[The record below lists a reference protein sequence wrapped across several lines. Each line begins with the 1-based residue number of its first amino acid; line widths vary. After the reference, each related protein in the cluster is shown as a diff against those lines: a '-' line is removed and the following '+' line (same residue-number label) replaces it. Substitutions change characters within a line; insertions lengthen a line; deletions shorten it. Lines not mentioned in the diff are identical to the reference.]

1 MLPASAN
8 VMRVTK
14 ESYSAHEPD
23 LYTYNSTY
31 KDTPTLCL
39 YTLPHGIYH
48 SPAELVQ
55 LVLP

>member
-1 MLPASAN
+1 
-8 VMRVTK
+8 MRVTK

-31 KDTPTLCL
+31 KDTHTLCL